1 MTGATDPPDAPGTPD
16 PPSRPDPSAAAE
28 PPGPPGP
35 PAPSARAAHPA
46 VAALLADGV
55 PPSERVGAFA
65 AANTFPLVEPG
76 RVTFAWLGE
85 ADRVE
90 LLRWINAGVD
100 RVPLE
105 RLPDTRLWLAAVDVE
120 DGGRFEYKLAIG
132 RGDDEEW
139 ILDPLNPA
147 TAEDP
152 FGHNSVCRTHGYER
166 PPWSEPHGAPP
177 GRIETIRVPSEVFGE
192 TREERVYVSAGVA
205 SGPGHVPCPLL
216 VVHDGDDFVN
226 YGSLA
231 VSLDNLVAAG
241 DLPPLVAALIQTGD
255 RMDEYPR
262 GRRHARY
269 VAREL
274 LPVLEARFPL
284 SDEPAERVLLG
295 ASLGAVAS
303 LSTAFRHPGVF
314 GGLVL
319 ASGSFILDADALAA
333 RPHPVFR
340 RVARLVAAMRRAPD
354 LPATRAYVSTG
365 ELEGLAD
372 ENRALAGFL
381 EERGVEVRFDSAWDG
396 HHWHAWRDR
405 LRDAL
410 TWVLAP
416 ISEPGAPTAA
426 RDDHPEE
433 GRS

>member
-1 MTGATDPPDAPGTPD
+1 MSGAVPPDGD
-16 PPSRPDPSAAAE
+16 GGR
-28 PPGPPGP
+28 
-35 PAPSARAAHPA
+35 PAPHPA
-46 VAALLADGV
+46 VAALLRDGV
-55 PPSERVGAFA
+55 PDPEAVGAFVGA
-65 AANTFPLVEPG
+65 HAFPLIEPG
-76 RVTFAWLGE
+76 RATFAWLGE
-85 ADRVE
+85 ADGAD

-105 RLPDTRLWLAAVDVE
+105 RLGGTRLWLAAIDVE
-120 DGGRFEYKLAIG
+120 DEGRFEYKLSVRREG
-132 RGDDEEW
+132 VEEW
-139 ILDPLNPA
+139 VLDPLNPA

-152 FGHNSVCRTHGYER
+152 FGRNSVCRTHGYER
-166 PPWSEPHGAPP
+166 PEWSEPQGAPA
-177 GRIETIRVPSEVFGE
+177 GRIETIRVPSEAFGE
-192 TREERVYVSAGVA
+192 TRVERVYVSAGV
-205 SGPGHVPCPLL
+205 SRGPGAVPCPLL
-216 VVHDGDDFVN
+216 VVHDGEDFVS

-241 DLPPLVAALIQTGD
+241 DVPPLVAALVQTGD

-269 VAREL
+269 VAHEL

-284 SDEPAERVLLG
+284 SRVPAERVLLG

-303 LSTAFRHPGVF
+303 LATAFRHPGAF

-340 RVARLVAAMRRAPD
+340 RVARLVAAMRRAPA
-354 LPATRAYVSTG
+354 LPSTRAYVSTG

-372 ENRALAGFL
+372 ENRALAAFL
-381 EERGVEVRFDSAWDG
+381 EERGVDVRFDSAWDG

-410 TWVLAP
+410 TWVFAARAADADTT
-416 ISEPGAPTAA
+416 APTVK
-426 RDDHPEE
+426 EQ
-433 GRS
+433 RS